1 MLGTF
6 YRINPPADL
15 VTPPLFELKHTALAL
30 HSLTMCH
37 IPEGTMKPDSR
48 YSLAEHKVDS
58 VLEILRGRSQVLL
71 RSENDLLLK
80 GALDDLA
87 GAMEELRAAHDEVDA
102 QRDELVESALRVQQ
116 EHQRYVELFEDAPD
130 GYVVTDLHG
139 VIRQT
144 NRSAVELLESVRDF
158 IVGKPLAVFV
168 TKGDRTAFYRR
179 LNEMK
184 ALEAVRDWELRFQ
197 PWKGKVFWAS
207 VSIAKVQVS
216 ENEDISLRWL
226 IRDITQR
233 KRNEEIIQ
241 VRLNLLE
248 FATSHSTEE
257 LLQKTLDEI
266 GQFTNSPIGF
276 LHFVE
281 SDQKTLSLQAW
292 STRTLTEFCTAEGK
306 GAHYPIEKAGVWV
319 DCVHEKRPV
328 IHNDYSELPHR
339 KGLPD
344 GHPPVIRE
352 LVVPIMRSNLV
363 VAILGIGNKPEAYTQ
378 EDIEAATYLADMAWE
393 IAERKRIEGELREN
407 QSRLDLALRSV
418 HMGAWRWDIV
428 ENRRWFDDQ
437 VCRLLGI
444 NPAEFTGTAD
454 EVLNVIHP
462 DDRPATIEA
471 LARAIEHD
479 GFYDAEYRVVHPDS
493 SIHYLAS
500 RGRVVR
506 DDNGRPAR
514 MNGIIWDITER
525 KRLEE
530 KAAHLAAIV
539 ESSDDAIIGKTLNGK
554 IISWNRA
561 AEKIY
566 GYTAEEAIGQ
576 SVSILLPEGIHD
588 ELPEILEKISRSEL
602 VDHYET
608 RRRRKDGEVIQVSL
622 SVSPIKDTSGK
633 IIGASTIPRDIT
645 EAKQIE
651 EELYRSRD
659 KLELSVRDGTAQL
672 QKSEERIR
680 AAFDL
685 SAVGQAEF
693 DIRKNRFQRVNQ
705 KFCEMTGYSDYELLE
720 MNFSDLT
727 HPEDRAEDIRLFE
740 QVLSGAK
747 REHSNRKRYI
757 CKDGSLKWVEVYAAL
772 LRDESGLPVSSIGV
786 ITDIT
791 KKKAAEDRF
800 RAYTERLELL
810 NQELQEF
817 AFVASHDLQEP
828 LRKIQTFCDMAKKRC
843 VPVPDCTSQEYLDQI
858 SNSASRMRQLL
869 RDLRLFSSAATKPEP
884 FEKIDLVKIVREA
897 VDVLEASAEETGCQI
912 EIENMPAI
920 EADESQMLLLF
931 QNLIGNALKFHSG
944 ETPHIKVYG
953 KLDRKRICEIL
964 VEDNGI
970 GFDQQFAERI
980 FKPFQRLHN
989 RGEYDGTGMGLSI
1002 CRKIVERHGGNI
1014 RAESEPG
1021 KGSTF
1026 IIRLPVKQNQF
1037 G

>member
-1 MLGTF
+1 M
-6 YRINPPADL
+6 
-15 VTPPLFELKHTALAL
+15 
-30 HSLTMCH
+30 
-37 IPEGTMKPDSR
+37 
-48 YSLAEHKVDS
+48 
-58 VLEILRGRSQVLL
+58 
-71 RSENDLLLK
+71 
-80 GALDDLA
+80 
-87 GAMEELRAAHDEVDA
+87 
-102 QRDELVESALRVQQ
+102 
-116 EHQRYVELFEDAPD
+116 
-130 GYVVTDLHG
+130 
-139 VIRQT
+139 
-144 NRSAVELLESVRDF
+144 
-158 IVGKPLAVFV
+158 
-168 TKGDRTAFYRR
+168 
-179 LNEMK
+179 
-184 ALEAVRDWELRFQ
+184 
-197 PWKGKVFWAS
+197 
-207 VSIAKVQVS
+207 
-216 ENEDISLRWL
+216 
-226 IRDITQR
+226 
-233 KRNEEIIQ
+233 
-241 VRLNLLE
+241 
-248 FATSHSTEE
+248 
-257 LLQKTLDEI
+257 
-266 GQFTNSPIGF
+266 
-276 LHFVE
+276 
-281 SDQKTLSLQAW
+281 
-292 STRTLTEFCTAEGK
+292 
-306 GAHYPIEKAGVWV
+306 
-319 DCVHEKRPV
+319 
-328 IHNDYSELPHR
+328 
-339 KGLPD
+339 
-344 GHPPVIRE
+344 
-352 LVVPIMRSNLV
+352 
-363 VAILGIGNKPEAYTQ
+363 
-378 EDIEAATYLADMAWE
+378 
-393 IAERKRIEGELREN
+393 
-407 QSRLDLALRSV
+407 
-418 HMGAWRWDIV
+418 
-428 ENRRWFDDQ
+428 
-437 VCRLLGI
+437 
-444 NPAEFTGTAD
+444 
-454 EVLNVIHP
+454 
-462 DDRPATIEA
+462 
-471 LARAIEHD
+471 
-479 GFYDAEYRVVHPDS
+479 
-493 SIHYLAS
+493 
-500 RGRVVR
+500 
-506 DDNGRPAR
+506 
-514 MNGIIWDITER
+514 
-525 KRLEE
+525 
-530 KAAHLAAIV
+530 
-539 ESSDDAIIGKTLNGK
+539 
-554 IISWNRA
+554 
-561 AEKIY
+561 
-566 GYTAEEAIGQ
+566 
-576 SVSILLPEGIHD
+576 LPEGIHD
-588 ELPEILEKISRSEL
+588 ELPEILQKISRSEL

-622 SVSPIKDTSGK
+622 SISPIRDRSGK
-633 IIGASTIPRDIT
+633 IIGVSTIPRDIT

-705 KFCEMTGYSDYELLE
+705 KFCEITGYSDYELLE

-791 KKKAAEDRF
+791 RKKAAEDRF

-810 NQELQEF
+810 NQELEEF

-843 VPVPDCTSQEYLDQI
+843 VPVPDSTSQEYLDQI

-869 RDLRLFSSAATKPEP
+869 RDLRLFSRAATEPEP

-944 ETPHIKVYG
+944 EIPHIKVYG
-953 KLDRKRICEIL
+953 KLDRKGICEIL

-970 GFDQQFAERI
+970 GFDRQFAERI

-1037 G
+1037 E

>member
-1 MLGTF
+1 
-6 YRINPPADL
+6 
-15 VTPPLFELKHTALAL
+15 
-30 HSLTMCH
+30 
-37 IPEGTMKPDSR
+37 MKPDSR

-58 VLEILRGRSQVLL
+58 VLEMLRGSSQVLL
-71 RSENDLLLK
+71 LPEKDLLLK

-87 GAMEELRAAHDEVDA
+87 SAMEELRAAHEEVDA
-102 QRDELVESALRVQQ
+102 QRDELAEASGKVQQ

-139 VIRQT
+139 VIEQA
-144 NRSAVELLESVRDF
+144 NLAAAELFNSARDF
-158 IVGKPLAVFV
+158 IVGQPLALFV
-168 TKGDRTAFYRR
+168 NKRDKTAFYRR
-179 LNEMK
+179 LNEMG

-207 VSIAKVQVS
+207 ISIAKVQVS
-216 ENEDISLRWL
+216 GHDDVSLRWL
-226 IRDITQR
+226 IRDIT
-233 KRNEEIIQ
+233 KRRQEEEVLRRYALLAGHGRDIILFMRRDDGRILEANAAA
-241 VRLNLLE
+241 VKAYGYSYETLLTMTIHDLR
-248 FATSHSTEE
+248 APDTRMLTIVQMEE
-257 LLQKTLDEI
+257 AESRGLLFETVHRRSD
-266 GQFTNSPIGF
+266 GSVFP
-276 LHFVE
+276 VE
-281 SDQKTLSLQAW
+281 VSSRGETIEG
-292 STRTLTEFCTAEGK
+292 TRTL
-306 GAHYPIEKAGVWV
+306 I
-319 DCVHEKRPV
+319 
-328 IHNDYSELPHR
+328 S
-339 KGLPD
+339 
-344 GHPPVIRE
+344 
-352 LVVPIMRSNLV
+352 VVR
-363 VAILGIGNKPEAYTQ
+363 
-378 EDIEAATYLADMAWE
+378 DIT
-393 IAERKRIEGELREN
+393 ERKRVEEELREN
-407 QSRLDLALRSV
+407 KSRLDFALRSS
-418 HMGAWRWDIV
+418 HMGVWRWDII

-444 NPAEFTGTAD
+444 NPAEFTGTAH

-479 GFYDAEYRVVHPDS
+479 GFYDAEYRVVHPDN

-530 KAAHLAAIV
+530 NAAHLAAIV

-588 ELPEILEKISRSEL
+588 ELPEILEKISRSEV

-622 SVSPIKDTSGK
+622 SVSPIRDTSGK

-659 KLELSVRDGTAQL
+659 KLELRVRDGTAQL

-685 SAVGQAEF
+685 SAVGQAEL
-693 DIRKNRFQRVNQ
+693 DLRKNRFQRVNQ
-705 KFCEMTGYSDYELLE
+705 KFCEITGYSDYELLE

-740 QVLSGAK
+740 QVLLGEK
-747 REHSNRKRYI
+747 REHFNRKRYI
-757 CKDGSLKWVEVYAAL
+757 CKDESVKWVEVYAAL

-828 LRKIQTFCDMAKKRC
+828 LRKIQTFCDMAKKRY
-843 VPVPDCTSQEYLDQI
+843 VPVSDSTSQEYLDKI

-869 RDLRLFSSAATKPEP
+869 RDLRLFSSAATKPKP
-884 FEKIDLVKIVREA
+884 FEEIDLVKIVREA
-897 VDVLEASAEETGCQI
+897 VDVLESSAEETGCQI

-944 ETPHIKVYG
+944 EIPHIKVYG
-953 KLDRKRICEIL
+953 KLDRKGICEIL

-970 GFDQQFAERI
+970 GFDRQFAERI
-980 FKPFQRLHN
+980 FKPFQRLHKHI
-989 RGEYDGTGMGLSI
+989 EYEGTGMGLSI

-1037 G
+1037 A

>member
-1 MLGTF
+1 
-6 YRINPPADL
+6 
-15 VTPPLFELKHTALAL
+15 
-30 HSLTMCH
+30 
-37 IPEGTMKPDSR
+37 
-48 YSLAEHKVDS
+48 
-58 VLEILRGRSQVLL
+58 
-71 RSENDLLLK
+71 
-80 GALDDLA
+80 
-87 GAMEELRAAHDEVDA
+87 
-102 QRDELVESALRVQQ
+102 
-116 EHQRYVELFEDAPD
+116 
-130 GYVVTDLHG
+130 
-139 VIRQT
+139 
-144 NRSAVELLESVRDF
+144 
-158 IVGKPLAVFV
+158 
-168 TKGDRTAFYRR
+168 
-179 LNEMK
+179 
-184 ALEAVRDWELRFQ
+184 
-197 PWKGKVFWAS
+197 
-207 VSIAKVQVS
+207 
-216 ENEDISLRWL
+216 
-226 IRDITQR
+226 
-233 KRNEEIIQ
+233 
-241 VRLNLLE
+241 
-248 FATSHSTEE
+248 
-257 LLQKTLDEI
+257 
-266 GQFTNSPIGF
+266 
-276 LHFVE
+276 
-281 SDQKTLSLQAW
+281 
-292 STRTLTEFCTAEGK
+292 
-306 GAHYPIEKAGVWV
+306 
-319 DCVHEKRPV
+319 
-328 IHNDYSELPHR
+328 
-339 KGLPD
+339 
-344 GHPPVIRE
+344 
-352 LVVPIMRSNLV
+352 
-363 VAILGIGNKPEAYTQ
+363 
-378 EDIEAATYLADMAWE
+378 
-393 IAERKRIEGELREN
+393 
-407 QSRLDLALRSV
+407 
-418 HMGAWRWDIV
+418 
-428 ENRRWFDDQ
+428 
-437 VCRLLGI
+437 
-444 NPAEFTGTAD
+444 
-454 EVLNVIHP
+454 
-462 DDRPATIEA
+462 
-471 LARAIEHD
+471 
-479 GFYDAEYRVVHPDS
+479 
-493 SIHYLAS
+493 
-500 RGRVVR
+500 
-506 DDNGRPAR
+506 
-514 MNGIIWDITER
+514 
-525 KRLEE
+525 
-530 KAAHLAAIV
+530 
-539 ESSDDAIIGKTLNGK
+539 
-554 IISWNRA
+554 
-561 AEKIY
+561 
-566 GYTAEEAIGQ
+566 
-576 SVSILLPEGIHD
+576 LLPEGIHD
-588 ELPEILEKISRSEL
+588 ELPEILQKISRSEL

-622 SVSPIKDTSGK
+622 SISPIRDRSGK
-633 IIGASTIPRDIT
+633 IIGVSTIPRDIT

-705 KFCEMTGYSDYELLE
+705 KFCEITGYSDYELLE

-791 KKKAAEDRF
+791 RKKAAEDRF

-810 NQELQEF
+810 NQELEEF

-843 VPVPDCTSQEYLDQI
+843 VPVPDSTSQEYLDQI

-869 RDLRLFSSAATKPEP
+869 RDLRLFSRAATEPEP

-944 ETPHIKVYG
+944 EIPHIKVYG
-953 KLDRKRICEIL
+953 KLDRKGICEIL

-970 GFDQQFAERI
+970 GFDRQFAERI

-1037 G
+1037 E

>member
-1 MLGTF
+1 
-6 YRINPPADL
+6 
-15 VTPPLFELKHTALAL
+15 
-30 HSLTMCH
+30 
-37 IPEGTMKPDSR
+37 MKPDSR

-58 VLEILRGRSQVLL
+58 VLEMLRGSSQVLL
-71 RSENDLLLK
+71 LPEKDLLLK

-87 GAMEELRAAHDEVDA
+87 SAMEELRAAHEEVDA
-102 QRDELVESALRVQQ
+102 QRDELAEASGKVQQ

-139 VIRQT
+139 VIEQA
-144 NRSAVELLESVRDF
+144 NLAAAELFNSARDF
-158 IVGKPLAVFV
+158 IVGQPLALFV
-168 TKGDRTAFYRR
+168 NKRDKTAFYRR
-179 LNEMK
+179 LNEMG

-207 VSIAKVQVS
+207 ISIAKVQVS
-216 ENEDISLRWL
+216 GHDDVSLRWL
-226 IRDITQR
+226 IRDIT
-233 KRNEEIIQ
+233 KRRQEEEVLRRYALLAGHGRDIILFMRRDDGRILEANAAA
-241 VRLNLLE
+241 VKAYGYSYETLLTMTIHDLR
-248 FATSHSTEE
+248 APDTRMLTIVQMEE
-257 LLQKTLDEI
+257 AESRGLLFETVHRRSD
-266 GQFTNSPIGF
+266 GSVFP
-276 LHFVE
+276 VE
-281 SDQKTLSLQAW
+281 VSSRGETIEG
-292 STRTLTEFCTAEGK
+292 TRTL
-306 GAHYPIEKAGVWV
+306 I
-319 DCVHEKRPV
+319 
-328 IHNDYSELPHR
+328 S
-339 KGLPD
+339 
-344 GHPPVIRE
+344 
-352 LVVPIMRSNLV
+352 VVR
-363 VAILGIGNKPEAYTQ
+363 
-378 EDIEAATYLADMAWE
+378 DIT
-393 IAERKRIEGELREN
+393 ERKRVEEELREN
-407 QSRLDLALRSV
+407 QSRLDLALRSS
-418 HMGAWRWDIV
+418 HMGVWRWDII

-444 NPAEFTGTAD
+444 TPAEFTGTAD

-462 DDRPATIEA
+462 DDRPATSEA

-479 GFYDAEYRVVHPDS
+479 GFYDAEYRVVHPDN

-530 KAAHLAAIV
+530 NAAHLAAIV

-566 GYTAEEAIGQ
+566 GYTAEEAIGE

-588 ELPEILEKISRSEL
+588 ELPEILEKISRSEV

-622 SVSPIKDTSGK
+622 SVSPIRDTSGK

-705 KFCEMTGYSDYELLE
+705 KFCEITGYSDYELLE

-757 CKDGSLKWVEVYAAL
+757 CKDGSVKWVEVYAAL

-843 VPVPDCTSQEYLDQI
+843 VQVPDSTSQEYLDKI

-869 RDLRLFSSAATKPEP
+869 RDLRLFSSAATKPKP
-884 FEKIDLVKIVREA
+884 FEEIDLVKIVREA
-897 VDVLEASAEETGCQI
+897 VDVLESSAEETGCQI

-944 ETPHIKVYG
+944 EIPHIKVYG
-953 KLDRKRICEIL
+953 KLDRKGICEIL

-970 GFDQQFAERI
+970 GFDRQFAERI
-980 FKPFQRLHN
+980 FKPFQRLHKHI
-989 RGEYDGTGMGLSI
+989 EYEGTGMGLSI

-1037 G
+1037 A